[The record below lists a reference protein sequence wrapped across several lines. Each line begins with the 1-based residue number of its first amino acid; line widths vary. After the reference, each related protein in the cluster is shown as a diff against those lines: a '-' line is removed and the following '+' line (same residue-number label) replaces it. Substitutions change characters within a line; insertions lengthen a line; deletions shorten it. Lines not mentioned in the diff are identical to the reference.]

1 MRFVLASVLITACAA
16 LTGCASHA
24 PLLSANDYAS
34 PAGAY
39 RLGVGDRVRINIF
52 KEPGLSG
59 EFMVSGN
66 GAIAMPLIG
75 EVPVAGLTAEQAS
88 QAIATKLTPNYLE
101 NPQVAL
107 EVEDFRP
114 YFVLGE
120 VERPG
125 RYPTMEGTTLLGAIA
140 TAGGYTY
147 RANTHHIFLRRA
159 GDDTEYEVDPDKTL
173 VVRPGDV
180 IRVGE
185 RYF

>member
-1 MRFVLASVLITACAA
+1 VRLVLASALVIACIT
-16 LTGCASHA
+16 LSGCASHA
-24 PLLSANDYAS
+24 PPLSASEYGS
-34 PAGAY
+34 PSAVS
-39 RLGVGDRVRINIF
+39 RLGIGDRVRINIF

-59 EFMVSGN
+59 EFTVSGN
-66 GAIAMPLIG
+66 GTISMPLVG
-75 EVPVAGLTAEQAS
+75 DVPVVGLTAEQAG
-88 QAIATKLTPNYLE
+88 QAIAAKLSPNYLQ
-101 NPQVAL
+101 NPQVAI

-114 YFVLGE
+114 YYVLGE